1 MNSCLHLPAVHTGS
15 LSALSAYFNSAS
27 RGCSE
32 RDSVSRFIH
41 SAAQYQSDGTHIL
54 ITSRVPV
61 IISNR
66 LSELLG
72 QTDQAGVSLT

>member
-1 MNSCLHLPAVHTGS
+1 MLLVAAVRETQS
-15 LSALSAYFNSAS
+15 VAS
-27 RGCSE
+27 YTLLQ
-32 RDSVSRFIH
+32 H
-41 SAAQYQSDGTHIL
+41 QSNGTHIL